1 MGFMEKESKI
11 YEVGY
16 LLSPLIPEDK
26 LDGEISVL
34 RDAIEKKQGLIVNEE
49 KARMQR
55 LAYNIIKPHAG
66 NFESA
71 WFGWIKFMA
80 NPEVLLEIKSH
91 FDKNQNLIRFLIINS
106 SKEDTTKRALR
117 KTIGRKHF
125 TAPEV
130 KTEIKT
136 EEVDKKLEE
145 LLAHET

>member
-1 MGFMEKESKI
+1 MVSMEKESKI

-16 LLSPLIPEDK
+16 LISPLVPEDK

-34 RDAIEKKQGLIVNEE
+34 RDAVEKKQGLIVSEE
-49 KARMQR
+49 RARMQR

-80 NPEVLLEIKSH
+80 APEAVSEIKSH
-91 FDKNQNLIRFLIINS
+91 FDKNQNLVRFLIINS
-106 SKEDTTKRALR
+106 SKEDTAKRAPRRTTGR
-117 KTIGRKHF
+117 KTF
-125 TAPEV
+125 VAPEV

-145 LLAHET
+145 LVGV

>member
-1 MGFMEKESKI
+1 MEKESKI

-26 LDGEISVL
+26 LDGEIFVL
-34 RDAIEKKQGLIVNEE
+34 RDAIEKKQGLVVNEE

-80 NPEVLLEIKSH
+80 NPEIVSEIKNS
-91 FDKNQNLIRFLIINS
+91 FDKNQNIVRFLIVNS
-106 SKEDTTKRALR
+106 AKEDTTRRAPR
-117 KTIGRKHF
+117 KTMGRKPF

-145 LLAHET
+145 LLAH